1 MSSFFV
7 SSIKEDAMVD
17 LEWTVMQEA
26 LDSDVDGNVD
36 PDDGA
41 LVACLRR
48 VRQTLIQ
55 NQQGIENRSKNLLL
69 NTQKLAYRKC
79 KRPPK

>member
-1 MSSFFV
+1 
-7 SSIKEDAMVD
+7 MVD
-17 LEWTVMQEA
+17 LEWTAMQEA
-26 LDSDVDGNVD
+26 LGSDVDGNVD

-69 NTQKLAYRKC
+69 NTIENAKDLQSRYIIALTKS
-79 KRPPK
+79 PKPCI

>member
-17 LEWTVMQEA
+17 LEWTAMQEA
-26 LDSDVDGNVD
+26 LGSDVDGNVD

-41 LVACLRR
+41 LVACF
-48 VRQTLIQ
+48 
-55 NQQGIENRSKNLLL
+55 E
-69 NTQKLAYRKC
+69 YHRKC